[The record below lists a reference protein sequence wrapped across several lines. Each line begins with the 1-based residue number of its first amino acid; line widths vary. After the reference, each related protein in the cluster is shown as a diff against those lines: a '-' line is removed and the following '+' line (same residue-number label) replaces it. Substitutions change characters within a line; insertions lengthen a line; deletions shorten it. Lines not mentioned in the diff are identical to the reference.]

1 MFSVNQMYYII
12 INIWFSKRGHF
23 SNHDS
28 KQEIE
33 NVVVYN
39 I

>member
-1 MFSVNQMYYII
+1 MFSVNHMYYII
-12 INIWFSKRGHF
+12 INIWFTKRGHIL
-23 SNHDS
+23 NHDS